1 MFVDVGEIKEL
12 VLDMVVNG
20 WCGLAD
26 TVCGFGLFIFIK
38 NTIII
43 SYILI
48 NKIVLLYY
56 QNFYL
61 NSIIFDWYK

>member
-1 MFVDVGEIKEL
+1 MFVDVGEISEL

-26 TVCGFGLFIFIK
+26 TVCEFGLFVFIK

-43 SYILI
+43 CHILI

-56 QNFYL
+56 Y
-61 NSIIFDWYK
+61 